1 MLIAGLSA
9 QASTPPEVNEK
20 VLKAFRETFT
30 NAEEVKWQEYDTH
43 YLANFWQKEINIR
56 VKYDHEGN
64 VLSTI
69 RYYFEK
75 DLPPHILGKLKKKF
89 AGKTVYGVT
98 ELATDTEIIYSI
110 KLHDDDTWYTVQS
123 DAVGRFELKEKF
135 KKA

>member
-9 QASTPPEVNEK
+9 QATTPPEVNEK

-30 NAEEVKWQEYDTH
+30 NAEEVKWQEYSTH
-43 YLANFWQKEINIR
+43 YLANFWQKEINVR
-56 VKYDHEGN
+56 VKYDLEGN

-89 AGKTVYGVT
+89 SGKSVYGVT

-110 KLHDDDTWYTVQS
+110 KLQDEDNWYTVQS
-123 DAVGRFELKEKF
+123 DAVGRFEVKEKF